1 MYSVK
6 YGFPCTTE
14 NSSWRHPRLKRS
26 TELKPVERAM
36 QFFGSALT
44 TMLFLSGSAA
54 SAFVVGP
61 RNAVGKALVRSAVR
75 TTGSTATTAWT
86 RVRVSSFS
94 STSALS
100 MSSNK
105 LGENKPF
112 TTWSF
117 DKPCGT
123 MDWCELV
130 PATMGVS
137 TDASVVDD
145 AELVIVGIYAPSSK
159 DDEDDDEDDESE
171 EAAPVLTG
179 MAKTLDE
186 TFGGAFTDLMTE
198 NAKVFKN
205 GATPGSVLPTLR
217 LAGPESKV
225 SE

>member
-1 MYSVK
+1 
-6 YGFPCTTE
+6 
-14 NSSWRHPRLKRS
+14 
-26 TELKPVERAM
+26 M
-36 QFFGSALT
+36 QIFGLALT
-44 TMLFLSGSAA
+44 TMLLLSGSTA

-75 TTGSTATTAWT
+75 TTGSTAVVSSSTTASRT
-86 RVRVSSFS
+86 KQLRSAPFS

-100 MSSNK
+100 MSSSK

-130 PATMGVS
+130 PATMSVS
-137 TDASVVDD
+137 TDALSVVDD
-145 AELVIVGIYAPSSK
+145 ADLVIVGIYAPAGK
-159 DDEDDDEDDESE
+159 DDDEDEEDSNDDTSE
-171 EAAPVLTG
+171 DEAAPVLTG

-186 TFGGAFTDLMTE
+186 SFGGAFTDLMSE
-198 NAKVFKN
+198 NAKIFKN
-205 GATPGSVLPTLR
+205 GAKAGSTLPTLR

-225 SE
+225 SK